1 MKKIF
6 YKANMPLFGPCFHKK
21 KNEWTM
27 KMEEKLYESWK
38 NHETERE

>member
-1 MKKIF
+1 
-6 YKANMPLFGPCFHKK
+6 MPIFGPCFHKK

-27 KMEEKLYESWK
+27 KMEEKYMNYEK